1 MFTFINNSITIIF
14 ASKYIYMKSITSQIS
29 LTISSCSYLKNPESS
44 ELGKKIVT
52 GSIELID
59 EQGFE
64 SFNFK
69 KLAKH
74 IESTEASIYRY
85 FENKHKILLYLTS
98 WYWSW
103 LDYKLA
109 MSILNISSA
118 EERLNR
124 CLDILTAIKELDFD
138 FVHID
143 EAKLNRII
151 VMESS
156 KSYLTKDVDTENKEG
171 AFAAYKNLVARVSSI
186 IEELNPSFKYSNML
200 VTTVIEG
207 VHHQHFFADHLP
219 RLTTI
224 IPGEDSISN
233 FYKLIVFNSITIKDK

>member
-1 MFTFINNSITIIF
+1 MEN
-14 ASKYIYMKSITSQIS
+14 ITSQVS

-44 ELGKKIVT
+44 ELGKKIIS

-59 EQGFE
+59 AHGFE
-64 SFNFK
+64 NFNFK
-69 KLAKH
+69 KLATH

-85 FENKHKILLYLTS
+85 FENKHKVLLYLSS

-109 MSILNISSA
+109 MTILNISSPN
-118 EERLNR
+118 ERLSR
-124 CLDILTAIKELDFD
+124 CLDVLTAIKERDLNFPH
-138 FVHID
+138 VD
-143 EAKLNRII
+143 EEKLNRII

-156 KSYLTKDVDTENKEG
+156 KSYLTKEVDIENKEG
-171 AFAAYKNLVARVSSI
+171 AFSAYKSMVARVSGI
-186 IEELNPSFKYSNML
+186 IEEINPDFKYSKML

-219 RLTTI
+219 GLTTI
-224 IPGEDSISN
+224 IDGEDSISN
-233 FYKLIVFNSITIKDK
+233 FYKLFVFSIITNKTI

>member
-1 MFTFINNSITIIF
+1 
-14 ASKYIYMKSITSQIS
+14 MKDITSQIS

-44 ELGKKIVT
+44 ELGKKIIS

-69 KLAKH
+69 KLAVH

-109 MSILNISSA
+109 MTVMNITSPL
-118 EERLNR
+118 ERLNR
-124 CLDILTAIKELDFD
+124 CLDVITAIKERDLNFIH
-138 FVHID
+138 VD
-143 EAKLNRII
+143 EEKLNRII

-156 KSYLTKDVDTENKEG
+156 KSYLTKEVDAENKEG
-171 AFAAYKNLVARVSSI
+171 AFSAYKNMVARVSSI
-186 IEELNPSFKYSNML
+186 IEEINPSFKYSKML

-219 RLTTI
+219 GLTTI

-233 FYKLIVFNSITIKDK
+233 FYKLMVFNSINQKDQ

>member
-1 MFTFINNSITIIF
+1 
-14 ASKYIYMKSITSQIS
+14 MKNITSQVS

-44 ELGKKIVT
+44 DLGRKIIS

-69 KLAKH
+69 KLANH

-98 WYWSW
+98 RYWSW

-109 MSILNISSA
+109 MTVMNIESA
-118 EERLNR
+118 EDRLNR
-124 CLDILTAIKELDFD
+124 CLDVLTEIKKRDLDFN
-138 FVHID
+138 FVD
-143 EAKLNRII
+143 EEKLNRII

-156 KSYLTKDVDTENKEG
+156 KSYLTKEVDVENKEG
-171 AFAAYKNLVARVSSI
+171 AFSAYKNMVARVSGI
-186 IEELNPSFKYSNML
+186 IEEINPSFKYANML

-219 RLTTI
+219 GLTSI
-224 IPGEDSISN
+224 VPGEDTISN
-233 FYKLIVFNSITIKDK
+233 FYKLMVFNSINKNEL

>member
-1 MFTFINNSITIIF
+1 
-14 ASKYIYMKSITSQIS
+14 MKSITSQVS
-29 LTISSCSYLKNPESS
+29 LTIAPCAYLKNPESS
-44 ELGKKIVT
+44 ELGKRIIS

-59 EQGFE
+59 DHGFE
-64 SFNFK
+64 NFNFK
-69 KLAKH
+69 KLANH

-85 FENKHKILLYLTS
+85 FENKHKILLYLSS

-109 MSILNISSA
+109 MSIMNIESA

-124 CLDILTAIKELDFD
+124 CLDVLTAIKERDLD
-138 FVHID
+138 FVHVD
-143 EAKLNRII
+143 EKRLNRII

-156 KSYLTKDVDTENKEG
+156 KSYLTKDVDAENKEG
-171 AFAAYKNLVARVSSI
+171 AFSAYKNMVARVSSI
-186 IEELNPSFKYSNML
+186 IEEINPEFKYAKML

-219 RLTTI
+219 GLTTI
-224 IPGEDSISN
+224 IKGEDSISN
-233 FYKLIVFNSITIKDK
+233 FYKLIVFNSIHPKTI